1 MLVIILCVH
10 IYVRV
15 HSELTC
21 AHRFILRVS
30 AQAKKLYLC
39 VFVCVR
45 VHAFVSA
52 CMCVCEPARALLRV
66 MCVKG

>member
-1 MLVIILCVH
+1 MCSPI
-10 IYVRV
+10 
-15 HSELTC
+15 HSQGKR
-21 AHRFILRVS
+21 AS
-30 AQAKKLYLC
+30 KKIYLC